1 MRRALSR
8 GFTLLE
14 IMIALAIFAIVSA
27 ALIKNAALTVNQTRI
42 IQDKTIGS
50 WIAENQMAQL
60 RAQPKSA
67 DSFPGVGSNTSTVN
81 MGDRDWEVTVDI
93 ASTDNK
99 DVRRVTVSVAREDS
113 PDHSVIDLTGFVGR
127 Y

>member
-1 MRRALSR
+1 
-8 GFTLLE
+8 
-14 IMIALAIFAIVSA
+14 MIALAIFAIVSA